1 MGLRLFTLLPLALL
15 FLVSLGGVQAAITGQ
30 QYCNKYV
37 CITGRHDSD
46 QKLDYYTL
54 EPPNGTSITLDRF
67 GWIAIGFGTS
77 MTNTPM
83 IITWPNSDGSITLS
97 QRQASGHIMP
107 RVVSNPSRK
116 ASLLTSASFSNTS
129 TTSITFSIPS
139 LTGVNSST
147 NSTALI
153 WAYSTQNPG
162 SAAVD
167 ATIQQHLASGNTK
180 IALLATLD
188 SSIPSAPGSTMDP
201 ISGNTGSSGG
211 GSTGSGSGSGNGTVS
226 GGGSVEGGIIESGS
240 SKNILI
246 AHVVC
251 GALATMAVLPIG
263 ILVPRIARGLT
274 TSRWWFPVHAA
285 LNGILGFGLIVAA
298 FAIARANF
306 HDHGGFNSTHRKL
319 GLTLFIL
326 AIFQTLLGL
335 FTHYYQRTHRFQLSS
350 GRGPSNYIHVILGQ
364 VVVGIGFGTV
374 WAAIDEE
381 WGRWNLSGNP
391 NVGWKVG
398 WGLIVAITA
407 VAYIGGL
414 YFIPR
419 QKKNEAQR
427 RRWASSTGSGPVH
440 PPQQVVIHGKSG
452 YPPPP
457 PPPPPV
463 HPMKSRNPAHAPASI
478 PVAVA
483 RGPPTSPTRV
493 VSPSSRTPAPAPA
506 SATRA
511 TSTTS
516 AHPPPPK
523 HPAGGTRR
531 MPPPPT

>member
-1 MGLRLFTLLPLALL
+1 MGSRLFTLLALA
-15 FLVSLGGVQAAITGQ
+15 FLVLGLLSDVRAAITGQ

-54 EPPNGTSITLDRF
+54 EPPNGTSITRDEF
-67 GWIAIGFGTS
+67 GWMAIGFGTT

-83 IITWPNSDGSITLS
+83 IIAWPNSDGSITVS
-97 QRQASGHIMP
+97 QRQASGHVMP
-107 RVVSNPSRK
+107 KVVSSPPRK

-139 LTGVNSST
+139 VTGANAST

-180 IALLATLD
+180 ISLLATLD
-188 SSIPSAPGSTMDP
+188 PTIPSTPGSTMNP
-201 ISGNTGSSGG
+201 LSGTGSGSTTNSGGGGSSGG
-211 GSTGSGSGSGNGTVS
+211 TGGTS
-226 GGGSVEGGIIESGS
+226 GGAGAGGGIISEFGAN
-240 SKNILI
+240 KGILI

-251 GALATMAVLPIG
+251 GALATMAILPIG

-326 AIFQTLLGL
+326 AILQTHLGL
-335 FTHYYQRTHRFQLSS
+335 FTHYYQRTHKFQFSN

-364 VVVGIGFGTV
+364 IVVGIGFGTV
-374 WAAIDEE
+374 WAGIDEE

-398 WGLIVAITA
+398 WGIIVAITA
-407 VAYIGGL
+407 IAYIGGL

-419 QKKNEAQR
+419 QKRNEAQR
-427 RRWASSTGSGPVH
+427 RQWAASSGSGPVK
-440 PPQQVVIHGKSG
+440 PPQLVLNDKSG

-457 PPPPPV
+457 PP
-463 HPMKSRNPAHAPASI
+463 AHH
-478 PVAVA
+478 
-483 RGPPTSPTRV
+483 TT
-493 VSPSSRTPAPAPA
+493 RTPAPTAAPA
-506 SATRA
+506 AAISPTRA
-511 TSTTS
+511 R
-516 AHPPPPK
+516 APPPPTLNPAPPTSASAYPPPPT
-523 HPAGGTRR
+523 HPTTRR
-531 MPPPPT
+531 MPPPPA